1 MAQSHF
7 LKGEVCHLF
16 FFFSVEM
23 SKVRY
28 KATIHRLSSQM
39 VQLLRL
45 EFVTLFGKLV
55 LIRCHYLWHKITCFT
70 FNSENYY
77 LLY

>member
-7 LKGEVCHLF
+7 LKAEVCHLFFFFF

-28 KATIHRLSSQM
+28 KATIHRLSFQM
-39 VQLLRL
+39 VQLIRL

-55 LIRCHYLWHKITCFT
+55 LVSVSLLVAQ
-70 FNSENYY
+70 NYM
-77 LLY
+77 LYRLMV